1 MADKSLLPLAFQHPD
16 INSDKPINILAGD
29 VGGTKTNMA
38 MYRADVNGITKLR
51 EARYASQEYT
61 SLTEIIVHFTGQE
74 WPDRICMAVA
84 GPVLHGKVSLTNLL
98 WQLDSNAMS
107 TALKVPV
114 TFLNDLEANAYGLA
128 GLHGNELATIN
139 AGSSAIAGSTGN
151 IAIIAAG
158 TGLGEAG
165 MYFDGKCYYPFPT
178 EGGHCGFAPI
188 TEMDVSLWRFL
199 EQQHGHV
206 SWERILSGPGIHA
219 IFQFL
224 TTVERRPIP
233 AWLQEQLLEDD
244 PAAVISNAAQHR
256 HEPVCT
262 ETLQNFSRYLAIE
275 AANLVLK
282 LKATGGCYLSGG
294 IAPKVLPFLQTG
306 EWYNHFIDAGRM
318 RPLLQEVPVYVIL
331 NSKTP
336 LLGAAYYGA
345 FSM

>member
-1 MADKSLLPLAFQHPD
+1 MPTPPLLKLAFKHKK
-16 INSDKPINILAGD
+16 INSKKPITILAGD
-29 VGGTKTNMA
+29 VGGTKSNMA
-38 MYRADVNGITKLR
+38 MYRAEGNNITMLR
-51 EARYASQEYT
+51 EAKYASQEYT

-114 TFLNDLEANAYGLA
+114 VFLNDLEANAFGLA
-128 GLHGNELATIN
+128 GLHGNELAIIHDTHTN
-139 AGSSAIAGSTGN
+139 TEGN

-165 MYFDGKCYYPFPT
+165 LFFDGKHYHPFAA
-178 EGGHCGFAPI
+178 EGGHCSFSPRN
-188 TEMDVSLWRFL
+188 EMDVALWRFL

-206 SWERILSGPGIHA
+206 SWERILSGPGIHS
-219 IFQFL
+219 IFKFL

-244 PAAVISNAAQHR
+244 PAAVISNAALHR
-256 HEPVCT
+256 EEPVCK
-262 ETLQNFSRYLAIE
+262 ETLQLFSRYLAHE
-275 AANLVLK
+275 AANIVLK
-282 LKATGGCYLSGG
+282 LKATGGCYLGGG

-306 EWYNHFIDAGRM
+306 DWYTNFIDAGRM
-318 RPLLQEVPVYVIL
+318 KPLLEEVPVYVIL

-336 LLGAAYYGA
+336 LIGAAYYGA
-345 FSM
+345 YSM

>member
-1 MADKSLLPLAFQHPD
+1 MPTPPLVKLAFKHKK
-16 INSDKPINILAGD
+16 INSKKPITILAGD

-38 MYRADVNGITKLR
+38 MYRADGNNITMLR
-51 EARYASQEYT
+51 EAKYASLEYT

-114 TFLNDLEANAYGLA
+114 VFLNDLEANAFGLA
-128 GLHGNELATIN
+128 GLHGNELAIIHDTN
-139 AGSSAIAGSTGN
+139 TTTEGN

-165 MYFDGKCYYPFPT
+165 MFFDGKQYHPFAA
-178 EGGHCGFAPI
+178 EGGHCSFAPRN
-188 TEMDVSLWRFL
+188 EMDVALWRFL

-244 PAAVISNAAQHR
+244 PAAVISNTAQHR
-256 HEPVCT
+256 EEPVCR
-262 ETLQNFSRYLAIE
+262 ETLQLFSRYLAHE
-275 AANLVLK
+275 AANIVLK
-282 LKATGGCYLSGG
+282 LKATGGCYLGGG
-294 IAPKVLPFLQTG
+294 IAPKVLPFLQAG
-306 EWYNHFIDAGRM
+306 DWYTNFIDVGRM
-318 RPLLQEVPVYVIL
+318 KPLLEKVPVYVIL

-336 LLGAAYYGA
+336 LIGAAYYGA
-345 FSM
+345 YSM

>member
-1 MADKSLLPLAFQHPD
+1 MPDKPLLPLAFQHPD
-16 INSDKPINILAGD
+16 INCDRPITVLAGD

-38 MYRADVNGITKLR
+38 MYRADVNGITQLR
-51 EARYASQEYT
+51 EARYTSHEYT
-61 SLTEIIVHFTGQE
+61 SLTEIIVHFTGTE

-107 TALKVPV
+107 IALKVPV
-114 TFLNDLEANAYGLA
+114 AFLNDLEANAYGLA

-139 AGSSAIAGSTGN
+139 SGNARSPGNTGN

-165 MYFDGKCYYPFPT
+165 MYFDGKRYHPFPT
-178 EGGHCGFAPI
+178 EGGHCDFAPR
-188 TEMDVSLWRFL
+188 TETDVSLWRFL
-199 EQQHGHV
+199 EQQNEHV
-206 SWERILSGPGIHA
+206 SWERILSGPGIQA

-224 TTVERRPIP
+224 TTVERRPVH

-244 PAAVISNAAQHR
+244 PAAVISNSAQHR
-256 HEPVCT
+256 QEPVCI
-262 ETLQNFSRYLAIE
+262 ETLQSFSRYLAME

-282 LKATGGCYLSGG
+282 LKAIGGCYLSGG
-294 IAPKVLPFLQTG
+294 IAPKVLSFLQTG
-306 EWYNHFIDAGRM
+306 QWYNYFIDTGRM
-318 RPLLQEVPVYVIL
+318 KPLLSLVPVYVIL

-345 FSM
+345 YSM

>member
-1 MADKSLLPLAFQHPD
+1 MPDKSLLPLAFKHSD
-16 INSDKPINILAGD
+16 INSDKPITILAGD
-29 VGGTKTNMA
+29 VGGTKTNVA
-38 MYRADVNGITKLR
+38 IYRADANGITLLR

-61 SLTEIIVHFTGQE
+61 SLTEIIIHFTGAE
-74 WPDRICMAVA
+74 WPDRICVAVA

-114 TFLNDLEANAYGLA
+114 SFLNDLEANAYGLA
-128 GLHGNELATIN
+128 GLHANELAVIN
-139 AGSSAIAGSTGN
+139 PGAAATTGN
-151 IAIIAAG
+151 IAIVAPG

-165 MYFDGKCYYPFPT
+165 MYFDGKCYYPFAA
-178 EGGHCGFAPI
+178 EGGHCGFAPN

-219 IFQFL
+219 VFQFL

-256 HEPVCT
+256 QEPVCV

-275 AANLVLK
+275 SANLVLK
-282 LKATGGCYLSGG
+282 LKATGGCYLGGG
-294 IAPKVLPFLQTG
+294 IPPKILPFLQTN
-306 EWYNHFIDAGRM
+306 EWYNQFIDAGRM
-318 RPLLQEVPVYVIL
+318 KPLLEEVPVYVIL
-331 NSKTP
+331 NNKTP

-345 FSM
+345 YSI

>member
-16 INSDKPINILAGD
+16 FNSDKPITILAGD

-61 SLTEIIVHFTGQE
+61 SLTEIIIHFTSTE

-114 TFLNDLEANAYGLA
+114 SFLNDLEANAYGLA
-128 GLHGNELATIN
+128 GLHSNELATIN
-139 AGSSAIAGSTGN
+139 TGNAGSTTVTGN

-165 MYFDGKCYYPFPT
+165 MYFDGQRYHPFPT
-178 EGGHCGFAPI
+178 EGGHCGFAPR
-188 TEMDVSLWRFL
+188 TEIDVSLWRFL
-199 EQQHGHV
+199 GQQHAHV

-224 TTVERRPIP
+224 TTVERRLIP

-256 HEPVCT
+256 QEPVCI
-262 ETLQNFSRYLAIE
+262 ETLESFSRYLAIE

-294 IAPKVLPFLQTG
+294 IAPKVLPFLQTDQ
-306 EWYNHFIDAGRM
+306 WYKHFIDAGRM
-318 RPLLQEVPVYVIL
+318 KSLLEEVPVYVIL

-345 FSM
+345 YSM